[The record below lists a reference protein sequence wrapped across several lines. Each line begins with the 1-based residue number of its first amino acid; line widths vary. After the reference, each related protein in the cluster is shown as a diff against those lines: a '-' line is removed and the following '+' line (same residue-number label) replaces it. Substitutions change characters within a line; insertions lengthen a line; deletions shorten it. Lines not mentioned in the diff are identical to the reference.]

1 MDSSQRAIARLIM
14 WRNPGAIDGS
24 IPHAPRTFRA
34 DSQLGAFGEVGH
46 IGVSDLL
53 EAVALNPQPLP
64 PRERYAFAVASALI
78 ETVMSYAQLS
88 EVLGAAVANNAERFA
103 IQAIADFEDIC
114 PRPPKWPFPVK
125 SPKWPPPPPPPY
137 GLDEEMGFSELMVIA
152 SNFLVAAETLGA
164 GSIAEALDRS
174 GTRIMEQALARA

>member
-24 IPHAPRTFRA
+24 IPHAPRTFRTH
-34 DSQLGAFGEVGH
+34 SQLGAFGEVGH

-103 IQAIADFEDIC
+103 IQAVEDFEELC
-114 PRPPKWPFPVK
+114 PRLPKWPFSFK
-125 SPKWPPPPPPPY
+125 FGTWPPPPPPPPDPY
-137 GLDEEMGFSELMVIA
+137 DEMSFSELMVVA
-152 SNFLVAAETLGA
+152 SNLLVAAETLGA